1 MRFLLVILIC
11 LLVFN
16 RFGDWMTRHGFGKL
30 PGDLRFRIA
39 GRTFFLPLGS
49 SVVLM
54 LIAGLIAWIK

>member
-39 GRTFFLPLGS
+39 GREFFVPLGS
-49 SVVLM
+49 GVALFLVAS
-54 LIAGLIAWIK
+54 AIAWIR

>member
-1 MRFLLVILIC
+1 MRWILILLLC

-16 RFGDWMTRHGFGKL
+16 RFGDWMGRHGLGRL

-39 GRTFFLPLGS
+39 GRQFFLPLGS

-54 LIAGLIAWIK
+54 LVAGVIAWIR